1 MKLSGLPSTDAD
13 QALQNAVAV
22 LKLKKPRITDEEA
35 VSIAHDMLVASV
47 PSICAGAIQRVAEAE
62 PDYIRRSQLWNKATV
77 SRTDRAIKEDI

>member
-1 MKLSGLPSTDAD
+1 MKLSGLPSTDANK
-13 QALQNAVAV
+13 ALQNAVAV

-47 PSICAGAIQRVAEAE
+47 PSICAGAIQRVAESE

-77 SRTDRAIKEDI
+77 SRSDYATKEGI

>member
-13 QALQNAVAV
+13 KALENAVAV
-22 LKLKKPRITDEEA
+22 LKSKKPRITDEEA

-77 SRTDRAIKEDI
+77 SRSDRATNEDI

>member
-1 MKLSGLPSTDAD
+1 MQTKQLKMLLLSLN
-13 QALQNAVAV
+13 Q
-22 LKLKKPRITDEEA
+22 KKPRITDEEA

-77 SRTDRAIKEDI
+77 SRSDHAIKEDI

>member
-77 SRTDRAIKEDI
+77 SRTDRATKEDI